1 MQPPQQFTILYV
13 DDEVD
18 NLLGFSIVFKRLY
31 RVHTAADAAE
41 ALLLMEQEKVDLLL
55 TDNRMPGMS
64 GIALLSEVKQR
75 FPWVMRMLVTGYAD
89 MHTAIEAINKGKV
102 YHFLLK
108 PWNVDE
114 LKEAIAYA
122 LESLKLKRENELLL
136 QEKNDWQ
143 LRQASL
149 EKSNL
154 QARFESLKNQLNP
167 HFLFN
172 NFNIIASLIA
182 IDPQE
187 AVMFTQRFAK
197 LFRQLLTLHELPL
210 ITLQEELD
218 FVEEWLQL
226 QQVRFGHNLGYTLH
240 GHTPAGQ
247 WSLPPLALHTL
258 VENAVKHN
266 EISSAHPLHITI
278 GFKDGEA
285 WVSNPLQLR
294 KGGPDGS
301 TGLGLKN
308 LEARYGLLGKPMQQ
322 PPPPAGVFC
331 IYVPL
336 FPHLSS
342 AV

>member
-1 MQPPQQFTILYV
+1 MNTSFTILYV
-13 DDEVD
+13 DDEAD
-18 NLLGFSIVFKRLY
+18 NLLGFAAVFKRLY
-31 RVHTAADAAE
+31 RVLTAADAAE
-41 ALLLMEQEKVDLLL
+41 ALLVLEQESVDLML
-55 TDNRMPGMS
+55 TDNRMPGLS
-64 GIALLSEVKQR
+64 GIELLSEVKQR
-75 FPWVMRMLVTGYAD
+75 FPTLIRMLVTGYAD
-89 MHTAIEAINKGKV
+89 MHTAIDAINKGKV

-122 LESLKLKRENELLL
+122 LEGLRLKRENEQLL
-136 QEKNDWQ
+136 QEKNDWL

-182 IDPQE
+182 IHPQE
-187 AVMFTQRFAK
+187 AVRFTQRFAN
-197 LFRQLLTLHELPL
+197 LFRQLLTLHDLPL
-210 ITLQEELD
+210 ITLDEELT

-226 QQVRFGHNLGYTLH
+226 QQVRFGNNLSYELVADTQ
-240 GHTPAGQ
+240 PAK

-266 EISSAHPLHITI
+266 EISSAYPLHITI
-278 GFKDGEA
+278 GFAPGRA
-285 WVSNPLQLR
+285 WVSNPVQLR
-294 KGGPDGS
+294 KGSSETS

-308 LEARYGLLGKPMQQ
+308 LEARYALLGHTLTLPTNE
-322 PPPPAGVFC
+322 AGTFC
-331 IYVPL
+331 LYIPL
-336 FPHLSS
+336 FTHLTP
-342 AV
+342 AL

>member
-1 MQPPQQFTILYV
+1 
-13 DDEVD
+13 
-18 NLLGFSIVFKRLY
+18 
-31 RVHTAADAAE
+31 
-41 ALLLMEQEKVDLLL
+41 
-55 TDNRMPGMS
+55 MPGMS

-114 LKEAIAYA
+114 LKETIAYA

-187 AVMFTQRFAK
+187 AVVFTQRFAK

-240 GHTPAGQ
+240 GHAAPGQ

-266 EISSAHPLHITI
+266 EISSANPLHITI
-278 GFKDGEA
+278 GFAAGEA

-308 LEARYGLLGKPMQQ
+308 LEARYGLLGKPLQQ
-322 PPPPAGVFC
+322 PPPKAGVFC

-342 AV
+342 TV